1 MIKITMKSRD
11 IDRILVFLLELE
23 KATCLK
29 EINYSLISLDY
40 IYLLEVEFK
49 LNDYEIEALT
59 NKYNDSLNIINLE
72 RVIYLICQEKYIL
85 EQYTLDDIIITFEY
99 GYSNNNLSDSL
110 YDILE
115 QIDLLYN
122 TNLSTTFQKGG
133 NINDIY

>member
-11 IDRILVFLLELE
+11 IDRILVLLENLLE
-23 KATCLK
+23 ATCLK

-49 LNDYEIEALT
+49 LNASEIEALT
-59 NKYNDSLNIINLE
+59 KYNDSLNIINLE

-85 EQYTLDDIIITFEY
+85 ERYTIDDIIITLKN

-133 NINDIY
+133 NI

>member
-1 MIKITMKSRD
+1 MIKITMKSDR
-11 IDRILVFLLELE
+11 DRILVFLLELE

-29 EINYSLISLDY
+29 EINYSLISLEY

-85 EQYTLDDIIITFEY
+85 ERYTLDDIIIMLKN

-122 TNLSTTFQKGG
+122 TDLSTTFQKGG

>member
-1 MIKITMKSRD
+1 MIKITMKSRE

-59 NKYNDSLNIINLE
+59 NKYNDSLNTINLE
-72 RVIYLICQEKYIL
+72 RVIYLICQEEYIL
-85 EQYTLDDIIITFEY
+85 ERYTFDEVIIMLKN

-122 TNLSTTFQKGG
+122 TDLSTTFQKGG

>member
-1 MIKITMKSRD
+1 MITMKSRD

-29 EINYSLISLDY
+29 EINYSLISLDC

-49 LNDYEIEALT
+49 LNDYEIETLT
-59 NKYNDSLNIINLE
+59 NKYNNSLNINLE

-85 EQYTLDDIIITFEY
+85 ERYTLNEIIIMLKN

-122 TNLSTTFQKGG
+122 TDLSTTFQKGG

>member
-29 EINYSLISLDY
+29 EINYSLIKLNY
-40 IYLLEVEFK
+40 TYLLELEFT
-49 LNDYEIEALT
+49 LNDYEIEVLT
-59 NKYNDSLNIINLE
+59 NKYNDSLDTINLE
-72 RVIYLICQEKYIL
+72 RVIYLICHTKYIL
-85 EQYTLDDIIITFEY
+85 ERYTIDEIITMLKN
-99 GYSNNNLSDSL
+99 GYSNNSLSDSL

-122 TNLSTTFQKGG
+122 TDLATTFQKGG
-133 NINDIY
+133 DINVIY

>member
-1 MIKITMKSRD
+1 MITMKSRD

-29 EINYSLISLDY
+29 EINYSLISLEY
-40 IYLLEVEFK
+40 IYFLEVEFK
-49 LNDYEIEALT
+49 LNDYEIETLT

-85 EQYTLDDIIITFEY
+85 ERYTLNEIIIMLKN

-122 TNLSTTFQKGG
+122 TDLSTTFQKGG

>member
-1 MIKITMKSRD
+1 MVKITMKSEN
-11 IDRILVFLLELE
+11 IDRILVFIKELE

-29 EINYSLISLDY
+29 EINYSLIKLEY
-40 IYLLEVEFK
+40 TYLLELEFK
-49 LNDYEIEALT
+49 LTEHIIDVLN
-59 NKYNDSLNIINLE
+59 NKYKDSLNIINLE

-85 EQYTLDDIIITFEY
+85 ERYTFDDIIMKLKD

-122 TNLSTTFQKGG
+122 TDLSITFQKGG
-133 NINDIY
+133 DINVIY